1 MANIIA
7 LSTAQHL
14 HTSYESTVRW
24 GFLDAPHDHALA
36 SKALKRGAVVA
47 HGFGQFYAL
56 STRPD
61 ASTVGQM
68 NQWKGRPFDQ
78 VGSISTTPLLI
89 PSLFDW
95 SKVPDENARPRVLAL
110 MDALL
115 ALGPFGFRGPAHED
129 IPRHLS
135 SNDGETRT
143 TQVIVPGYRCPSQ
156 ALISAC
162 IHQIEE
168 RFIYVT
174 SANQS
179 HHRTGRTEEPAHWK
193 AAPLA
198 ADFEHVDELFVMTHR
213 DEERARELHPDHLPM
228 STSIL
233 SFHRRGLERE
243 PIVRLER
250 LGSMG
255 SETIRELVHGHGFK
269 LEVAPSA
276 ESRLPCRRYS
286 AEQLN

>member
-24 GFLDAPHDHALA
+24 GFLDAPRDHISA
-36 SKALKRGAVVA
+36 SEALKRGAVVA

-95 SKVPDENARPRVLAL
+95 SKVPHENVQSKVLTL

-129 IPRHLS
+129 IPAHLS
-135 SNDGETRT
+135 SNDGDIRT
-143 TQVIVPGYRCPSQ
+143 TQVIIPGYRCPSQ

-233 SFHRRGLERE
+233 SFHRRDPDRE
-243 PIVRLER
+243 PTVRLER

-255 SETIRELVHGHGFK
+255 TETIRELVLSHGFR
-269 LEVAPSA
+269 LEVAPNA

>member
-1 MANIIA
+1 MTNIIA
-7 LSTAQHL
+7 LSTDQHL
-14 HTSYESTVRW
+14 HTGYESTVSW
-24 GFLDAPHDHALA
+24 GFLDAADDYERAA
-36 SKALKRGAVVA
+36 SALKRGAVVA

-68 NQWKGRPFDQ
+68 NLWKGRPFDQ
-78 VGSISTTPLLI
+78 VGSISTTPMMI

-95 SKVPDENARPRVLAL
+95 SKVPHTNRRTKLLAL
-110 MDALL
+110 MDTLL
-115 ALGPFGFRGPAHED
+115 ALGPFGFRGPARDD
-129 IPRHLS
+129 IPDHLS
-135 SNDGETRT
+135 SLDGEHRT

-156 ALISAC
+156 ALIASC
-162 IHQIEE
+162 IHAIEE
-168 RFIYVT
+168 RYIYVT

-179 HHRTGRTEEPAHWK
+179 HHRTGRPEEPAHWK

-198 ADFEHVDELFVMTHR
+198 NDFQHVDELFVMTHR

-233 SFHRRGLERE
+233 SFHRRSSEKY
-243 PIVRLER
+243 PSVRLER

-255 SETIRELVHGHGFK
+255 RDQIREIVHGHGFK
-269 LEVAPSA
+269 LEIAPSA
-276 ESRLPCRRYS
+276 EHRLPCRNYS
-286 AEQLN
+286 TSHLN